1 MIKALKMK
9 CKRCGQPIGINDIGF
24 YCKECN
30 KKNFKEKKNADLK
43 DVISRVRKN
52 IKIMKG
58 IKYE

>member
-1 MIKALKMK
+1 MK

-58 IKYE
+58 LKYE